1 MSGLCKRSSGFS
13 LLEVVIAL
21 AILAMSLTVLLESQ
35 AAGVRSA
42 GRSRDLTIA
51 TLLARSKMIDI
62 EQELF
67 DEGFVLGES
76 EDDGDFEEEG
86 YSLIKWSS
94 KVSELEIDLSAIASL
109 CGAFS
114 GGGEGEGEEEGTTEE
129 CEATLGGAGA
139 IGGALTSL
147 TDELGRSLRLI
158 ELKVTWPV
166 GKYEESFN
174 ISALVTREDFGIERL
189 VPNSGEGLVGAG
201 DINPALGGKVMPG
214 K

>member
-1 MSGLCKRSSGFS
+1 MSGLCKRSRGFS

-42 GRSRDLTIA
+42 GRSRDLSIA

-94 KVSELEIDLSAIASL
+94 KVSELEIDLSAIASM

-114 GGGEGEGEEEGTTEE
+114 NSEEGEEEGSTEE
-129 CEATLGGAGA
+129 CEATLGGGGA

-158 ELKVTWPV
+158 ELKVTWPA
-166 GKYEESFN
+166 GKYEESFK

-189 VPNSGEGLVGAG
+189 DPNAAAGLVGAG
-201 DINPALGGKVMPG
+201 DINPALGGEVMLG